1 MQAGIGKS
9 LGGLRTGNG
18 RAHDRGH
25 TRRPRTRRADFGI
38 PRPKIITVTPRT
50 AFDRRKAEIAAMTDL
65 DAAYD
70 AAQQLALD
78 TAIFRSEAA
87 TLRSET
93 AARMRAARGMS
104 IRQLGERIGVRKP
117 TAQSLLDRTRKP

>member
-1 MQAGIGKS
+1 M
-9 LGGLRTGNG
+9 
-18 RAHDRGH
+18 
-25 TRRPRTRRADFGI
+25 
-38 PRPKIITVTPRT
+38 ITMTPR
-50 AFDRRKAEIAAMTDL
+50 AAVDQRVAEIRAMTDL

-78 TAIFRSEAA
+78 MAIFRSEAA

-93 AARMRAARGMS
+93 AARLRAARGMS

-117 TAQSLLDRTRKP
+117 TAQSLLARTRKP